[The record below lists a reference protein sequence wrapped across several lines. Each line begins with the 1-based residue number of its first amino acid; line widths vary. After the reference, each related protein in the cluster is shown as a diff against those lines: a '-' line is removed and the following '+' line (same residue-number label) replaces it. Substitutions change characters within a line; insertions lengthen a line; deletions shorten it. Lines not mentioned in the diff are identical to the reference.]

1 MGGAPPDPT
10 HSRWPNTNFQSGPT
24 MSGRSTSLIL
34 ETRTHVIR
42 GADLDLVADKTFEV
56 GEIVTIQ

>member
-1 MGGAPPDPT
+1 
-10 HSRWPNTNFQSGPT
+10 